1 MKDERDLF
9 YDDDISSIIDPSYE
23 MKAMS
28 HNCPTTT
35 RMKTK
40 LNAGE
45 PVTRIPGT
53 VIAGESEKKKRRE
66 CRKIPKMY
74 QRPTLSKKRKGIARH
89 EKGKGQ
95 RIYEHVY

>member
-28 HNCPTTT
+28 HHCPTTT

-66 CRKIPKMY
+66 TGTRDHGASVPILYPVQVNSQSVLK
-74 QRPTLSKKRKGIARH
+74 
-89 EKGKGQ
+89 
-95 RIYEHVY
+95 